1 MQIWMV
7 YIGRG
12 QYQLPVPPLA
22 IKNWF
27 RVKGRRVSD
36 LGIQLI
42 PYSCTIKRSIPAFFH
57 SSSVCRQQ
65 PDVHSRWTV
74 PNDRVNQQEQNTQAF
89 ITLPCCTFACPMSL
103 FRQTLFAHAL
113 SSQIEPG
120 VEVCQGC
127 KGAWVCSLCYSCRR
141 GVSGWLKSSAG
152 IQAARKV
159 QWVQCRRRRTWCYER
174 V

>member
-22 IKNWF
+22 IKNWL

-42 PYSCTIKRSIPAFFH
+42 PYSYTIKRSIPAFFH

-65 PDVHSRWTV
+65 PDVHCTHPMNSSKWSCKPTRTKHTSVYNSALLYFRLSYVSFPPNFIRACSFFSDWTRCWSV
-74 PNDRVNQQEQNTQAF
+74 PGLQRNMGMQPLLFVPEGSVWVAQEFCRNTSG
-89 ITLPCCTFACPMSL
+89 TESPMS
-103 FRQTLFAHAL
+103 A
-113 SSQIEPG
+113 
-120 VEVCQGC
+120 V
-127 KGAWVCSLCYSCRR
+127 
-141 GVSGWLKSSAG
+141 
-152 IQAARKV
+152 
-159 QWVQCRRRRTWCYER
+159 
-174 V
+174 